1 MRARQLALW
10 LQLQREF
17 HRRGLLGGEAVR
29 RLEAVGMPWEP
40 QVGSLVVLSTVDA
53 ASARKARSSLATES
67 CKVQTD
73 VRTSRTWCESSRL
86 SVYQPARR
94 PHVQCF
100 SHQA

>member
-40 QVGSLVVLSTVDA
+40 QVSRRVVLWTEGA
-53 ASARKARSSLATES
+53 ASARKLGSSIGHPR
-67 CKVQTD
+67 
-73 VRTSRTWCESSRL
+73 RTGFR
-86 SVYQPARR
+86 QI
-94 PHVQCF
+94 
-100 SHQA
+100 